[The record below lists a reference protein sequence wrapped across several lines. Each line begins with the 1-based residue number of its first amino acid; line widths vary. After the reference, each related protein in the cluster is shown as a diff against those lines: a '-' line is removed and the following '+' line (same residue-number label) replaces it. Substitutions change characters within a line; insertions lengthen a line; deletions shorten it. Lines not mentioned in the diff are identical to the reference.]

1 MADGYDAP
9 QPEHREIW
17 IFGFKTNLMVQDELV
32 WFSRRTPN
40 RSAYLIKPADLS
52 LSVQAIMWANNLVC
66 PNSLEQ
72 YLQRAMKPESGYR
85 LVYSMLDEEEYE
97 HLIAYL
103 LQEHLGAED
112 VTKEDYVLSLFVEHE
127 KKRRESYN

>member
-1 MADGYDAP
+1 M
-9 QPEHREIW
+9 
-17 IFGFKTNLMVQDELV
+17 
-32 WFSRRTPN
+32 
-40 RSAYLIKPADLS
+40 
-52 LSVQAIMWANNLVC
+52 
-66 PNSLEQ
+66 
-72 YLQRAMKPESGYR
+72 QRAMKPESGYR